1 MDGINGIAG
10 SQAALVALALAMLAG
25 DSGWRLGA
33 LLLAAACIGFLP
45 FNLPRARV
53 FLGDVGSGAIGF
65 MLAALM
71 VQAVA
76 STALHWPMALVLVS
90 AFAVDSAL
98 TLGKRIVQ
106 RKAWWLPHREHS
118 YQWLVRAGF
127 PHWQVTLGYA
137 VWTLLALAYVRLAPL
152 GDGVLAAAI
161 WLLATVLIWFWLRAQ
176 VRRNKIGRAH
186 VE

>member
-98 TLGKRIVQ
+98 TLGKRLVQ
-106 RKAWWLPHREHS
+106 RKRSDE
-118 YQWLVRAGF
+118 
-127 PHWQVTLGYA
+127 
-137 VWTLLALAYVRLAPL
+137 
-152 GDGVLAAAI
+152 
-161 WLLATVLIWFWLRAQ
+161 
-176 VRRNKIGRAH
+176 RRVGKECVSTCRYRWSPFH
-186 VE
+186 